1 MRYRGTLHVPGEVSR
16 EGLPVHVLLTDRHIE
31 LVAGDES
38 LGRYPLRETAV
49 ERISGD
55 RFDLTLSGDTV
66 VFEADDAIAF
76 SYEAVPYIS
85 SAHSAPVVS
94 DRVRRWWAS
103 RAEVFEDD
111 EPGGEAEV
119 VSPISRLLT
128 PSSASGF
135 AGADRPP
142 TITDLRP
149 LVLEELASEPAA
161 PARSA
166 REMLSGPSS
175 VCHGLTAAGELCG
188 STDLGLR
195 GFCPVHDPDRLAE
208 RRLARDRLETATVAA
223 ESVDVGSGL
232 TEVVSRLEKAVA
244 EVHEGV
250 LDPQRAA
257 AMAALV
263 EAMCHAL
270 DRTR

>member
-1 MRYRGTLHVPGEVSR
+1 M
-16 EGLPVHVLLTDRHIE
+16 
-31 LVAGDES
+31 
-38 LGRYPLRETAV
+38 
-49 ERISGD
+49 
-55 RFDLTLSGDTV
+55 
-66 VFEADDAIAF
+66 
-76 SYEAVPYIS
+76 
-85 SAHSAPVVS
+85 
-94 DRVRRWWAS
+94 
-103 RAEVFEDD
+103 
-111 EPGGEAEV
+111 

-128 PSSASGF
+128 PSSATGS
-135 AGADRPP
+135 AGTDRPS

-149 LVLEELASEPAA
+149 SVLEELAAEPAA
-161 PARSA
+161 PVRSA

-195 GFCPVHDPDRLAE
+195 GFCSVHDPDRLAE
-208 RRLARDRLETATVAA
+208 RRLVRDRLETATVAA
-223 ESVDVGSGL
+223 ESADVGSGL
-232 TEVVSRLEKAVA
+232 ADVVSRLEKAVA

>member
-1 MRYRGTLHVPGEVSR
+1 MQYRGTLHVPGEVSR
-16 EGLPVHVLLTDRHIE
+16 EGLPVHVLLTERHIE

-38 LGRYPLRETAV
+38 LGRYPLREAVV

-66 VFEADDAIAF
+66 MFEADDAIAF

-94 DRVRRWWAS
+94 DRVRRWWTS

-111 EPGGEAEV
+111 ESDGGADV

-128 PSSASGF
+128 PSSVTGS
-135 AGADRPP
+135 AGADRPS
-142 TITDLRP
+142 TIADLRP
-149 LVLEELASEPAA
+149 SVVEELASEPVV
-161 PARSA
+161 PVRPV
-166 REMLSGPSS
+166 RERLSGPPS

-208 RRLARDRLETATVAA
+208 RRLATNRLETATVEAA
-223 ESVDVGSGL
+223 SLDVGSGL
-232 TEVVSRLEKAVA
+232 ADVVSRLEKAVA